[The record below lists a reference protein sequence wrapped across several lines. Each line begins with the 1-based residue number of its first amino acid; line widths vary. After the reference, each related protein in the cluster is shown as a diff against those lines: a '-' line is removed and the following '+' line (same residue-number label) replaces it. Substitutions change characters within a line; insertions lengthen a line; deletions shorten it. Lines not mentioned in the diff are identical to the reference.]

1 MRALVIQHDHVSP
14 PGPVGRRLEERGY
27 ELDLHVVVE
36 EDNFHHPHLHNPFP
50 GIDGVDL
57 VVSMGAPWSAYDEA
71 SVGPWVSDEL
81 DLLRR
86 ADRLSV
92 PVLGICFG
100 GQLLAAAHGGAVR
113 RSDEAEIGWVEVDT
127 DDPSLVPAGPWFQ
140 WHFDRWAL
148 PPEATEV
155 ARNEVA
161 SQAFRLRRN
170 LAVQFHPEL
179 TDAMHEE
186 WLLSGIPY
194 VERAGYD
201 PEVLRADRERL
212 GAGMQTASARM
223 LGDYLDGLSRKNVVS
238 SSPQAS
244 ASTPA
249 TTSTR

>member
-14 PGPVGRRLEERGY
+14 PGPVGRRLEECGY
-27 ELDLHVVVE
+27 ELDLHLVVE
-36 EDNFHHPHLHNPFP
+36 KDDFHHPHLHNPFP

-86 ADRLSV
+86 ADWLGV

-127 DDPSLVPAGPWFQ
+127 DDPSLVPTGPWFQ
-140 WHFDRWAL
+140 WHFDRWEV

-179 TDAMHEE
+179 TTSMLDGWLANGGDANARSVGIDVDDMRQRTVRGEE
-186 WLLSGIPY
+186 QSGQ
-194 VERAGYD
+194 RAAALVDAFLDRIAGGRRATD
-201 PEVLRADRERL
+201 QPGGGRADR
-212 GAGMQTASARM
+212 
-223 LGDYLDGLSRKNVVS
+223 
-238 SSPQAS
+238 P
-244 ASTPA
+244 
-249 TTSTR
+249 